1 MRPVYHQTDENS
13 MAHLNL
19 AVLAYQ
25 MVCTIRHQLTAKS
38 INHDWSHIVRIM
50 NSQKAVTVTMQD
62 KNDKKIFIRKCS
74 RPEPKV
80 NEIYNALGYKH
91 YPFLKKS
98 VLPET
103 VSRKNQG
110 NDSG

>member
-1 MRPVYHQTDENS
+1 MKFDKFTLTYVNFRFVSRP
-13 MAHLNL
+13 L
-19 AVLAYQ
+19 
-25 MVCTIRHQLTAKS
+25 
-38 INHDWSHIVRIM
+38 
-50 NSQKAVTVTMQD
+50 TVTMQD

-80 NEIYNALGYKH
+80 TEIYNALGYNH

-103 VSRKNQG
+103 VSRKNQNNG
-110 NDSG
+110 SG